1 MNIEDYKKKQ
11 EEYRILLDKSIHY
24 FDPIVQRITHTDPN
38 LIQNAFKSLIDL
50 NDKKSE
56 SGENT
61 KVVINAFLSKYSES
75 MDAAKLYYS
84 CVAPLQI
91 LLSTYLSKGKTDL
104 FTPKEISF
112 DFDSTAH
119 SARDIYKLIIQLPEY
134 VVLKELQRIC
144 IENDTDAILDAY
156 KSRNEEDFV
165 KFFAL
170 IKNKQSVKDELI
182 AISKTIDM
190 SNNCI
195 RLSEQEINND
205 NLCDNIDFL
214 LFSAQDVSNTIQP
227 LDHIRKAPSFQNM
240 FSEDG
245 LPEIN
250 LQNVIKEYK
259 RILLLYLD
267 NVQKFDSITEEYANQ
282 IIQNPDYYDTTKA
295 LLDECQ
301 KLKDKNGEKNA
312 IRIIPLPFT
321 SSISV
326 ENDKRILFLT
336 ELYNTLVNNRYVD
349 SNRCEDFVFLMGGEI
364 SCPEN
369 LTPIN
374 WIKQKNQLQA
384 FCSAYLGK
392 ESNIEWSTLNSY
404 FTWKGGLPNLSNSCG
419 VIPIN
424 YKNTFLNYFKECKKK
439 VSD

>member
-1 MNIEDYKKKQ
+1 MKTIKRNKN
-11 EEYRILLDKSIHY
+11 RILLDKSIHY

-165 KFFAL
+165 KSFAL